1 MTALPAF
8 DYLTPDSIDD
18 ALAGI
23 GESQI
28 PYAGGTELVLAMRLG
43 LTRPRTLV
51 DLKGLGALKEVAQ
64 TDSGLEIGAAV
75 THHRLIEFL
84 DAHGPYGPFRQMLM
98 GVGNPRVRAVGTMG
112 GNLCFA
118 EPRSDIATLLLALDA
133 EVELVSADRGT
144 RRSALSSFMR
154 GAYATDRESDELMTR
169 VLVPPPDGTRYT
181 YLKFQ
186 TGVRPTAGVA
196 LIERQ
201 DRTARIAVGAA
212 CETPAVH
219 ELTSLNRFD
228 PEAIAESVETTSD
241 MFGSKRFKRSIVTVL
256 IRRAM
261 SKLGQSHE

>member
-23 GESQI
+23 GELQI
-28 PYAGGTELVLAMRLG
+28 PYAGGTELILAMRLG

-64 TDSGLEIGAAV
+64 TDSGLDIGAAV
-75 THHRLIEFL
+75 THQRLIESL
-84 DAHGPYGPFRQMLM
+84 DGHGQYGPFRQMLM
-98 GVGNPRVRAVGTMG
+98 GVGNPRVRAVGTVG

-118 EPRSDIATLLLALDA
+118 EPRSDIATLLVALDA
-133 EVELVSADRGT
+133 EVELVSADRGA
-144 RRSALSSFMR
+144 RRTALSSFIQ
-154 GAYATDRESDELMTR
+154 GAYVTDRQSDELMTR
-169 VLVPPPDGTRYT
+169 VLIPPPRGSQYT
-181 YLKFQ
+181 YIKFQ
-186 TGVRPTAGVA
+186 TGIRPTAGVA

-201 DRTARIAVGAA
+201 DLTARIAVGAA

-219 ELTSLNRFD
+219 ELISLNQLE

-241 MFGSKRFKRSIVTVL
+241 MFGSKRFKRNIVSVL

-261 SKLGQSHE
+261 SKLEQSHE